1 MTGDQGDD
9 ADLVRGDNDYYAVDG
24 EADTYEV
31 GVVTG
36 EILLQQQK
44 VRGAYKYSLD
54 LDNSGIY
61 IGLTNYHNQDKKIPL
76 ITWSNGPSFT
86 SVRISFPLSSEH
98 LKRELFQ

>member
-1 MTGDQGDD
+1 MVTVGDQGDD
-9 ADLVRGDNDYYAVDG
+9 ADDDNDYYAVDG

-54 LDNSGIY
+54 L
-61 IGLTNYHNQDKKIPL
+61 
-76 ITWSNGPSFT
+76 
-86 SVRISFPLSSEH
+86 
-98 LKRELFQ
+98 

>member
-1 MTGDQGDD
+1 MLQQIFSSVVLTRGYLLNNANIDNFKWAAITVHYPGGGDCGTGDQGDD
-9 ADLVRGDNDYYAVDG
+9 ADLVHGDNDYNAVDG

-54 LDNSGIY
+54 L
-61 IGLTNYHNQDKKIPL
+61 
-76 ITWSNGPSFT
+76 W
-86 SVRISFPLSSEH
+86 
-98 LKRELFQ
+98 

>member
-1 MTGDQGDD
+1 MITMEMMVTVGDQGDD
-9 ADLVRGDNDYYAVDG
+9 ADLVHGDNDYYAVDG

-54 LDNSGIY
+54 L
-61 IGLTNYHNQDKKIPL
+61 
-76 ITWSNGPSFT
+76 
-86 SVRISFPLSSEH
+86 
-98 LKRELFQ
+98 

>member
-36 EILLQQQK
+36 EILLQQQ
-44 VRGAYKYSLD
+44 
-54 LDNSGIY
+54 I
-61 IGLTNYHNQDKKIPL
+61 
-76 ITWSNGPSFT
+76 
-86 SVRISFPLSSEH
+86 
-98 LKRELFQ
+98 LFGS

>member
-1 MTGDQGDD
+1 MTGDQSDD
-9 ADLVRGDNDYYAVDG
+9 ADLVHGDNDYNAADG

-54 LDNSGIY
+54 L
-61 IGLTNYHNQDKKIPL
+61 
-76 ITWSNGPSFT
+76 
-86 SVRISFPLSSEH
+86 
-98 LKRELFQ
+98 